1 MVPFAGQAF
10 ETIVPA
16 KAALHFFDGSD
27 WERHRR
33 VAMAFFNYRNKQQGY
48 KSTMVNVADMLV
60 DELHKNGES
69 VNVMHLFGKATVEVV
84 AKAILGMDDMNILAG
99 DIADSHPFFGLFEG
113 VTMIFE
119 ELGNRMSNPIPLLIQ
134 RFLTIPCMPSWI
146 KDRVH
151 MERGPALM
159 QSFRKLI
166 ADSYGPAGMDSSLGV
181 LPFLAKE
188 GVDQETALGLVMNF
202 LAAGSDPPTKVLSWI
217 MMFLAENPEIQ
228 SKIRDDPQDEIIL
241 NCIKETL
248 RLKPPSLDVL
258 AQVSDPN
265 GFVLD
270 GKTIPQGAV
279 VISFFRPLMVE

>member
-1 MVPFAGQAF
+1 
-10 ETIVPA
+10 
-16 KAALHFFDGSD
+16 
-27 WERHRR
+27 
-33 VAMAFFNYRNKQQGY
+33 
-48 KSTMVNVADMLV
+48 
-60 DELHKNGES
+60 
-69 VNVMHLFGKATVEVV
+69 
-84 AKAILGMDDMNILAG
+84 
-99 DIADSHPFFGLFEG
+99 
-113 VTMIFE
+113 
-119 ELGNRMSNPIPLLIQ
+119 
-134 RFLTIPCMPSWI
+134 
-146 KDRVH
+146 
-151 MERGPALM
+151 M

-166 ADSYGPAGMDSSLGV
+166 ADSYEQAGTGSSPGA

-188 GVDQETALGLVMNF
+188 DVDQETALGLVMNF
-202 LAAGSDPPTKVLSWI
+202 LAAGSDPPAKVLSWI

-279 VISFFRPLMVE
+279 TLVASSSPCAADS